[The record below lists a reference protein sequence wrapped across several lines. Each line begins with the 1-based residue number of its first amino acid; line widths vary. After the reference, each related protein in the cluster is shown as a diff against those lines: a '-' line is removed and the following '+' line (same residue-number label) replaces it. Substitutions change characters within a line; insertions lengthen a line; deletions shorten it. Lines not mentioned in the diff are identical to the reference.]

1 MLRVLGCITGQ
12 HDLRFVVIAGLLCA
26 FASWT
31 AVALLIRAGATKSA
45 SRWRWVATAAVVFGA
60 GIWTTHFV
68 AMLAYQS
75 VLPISYDLNLTGLSI
90 LIAIAF
96 SAAGFSLFFARRWHL
111 AAGAI
116 VGLGISAMHYTG
128 MAALRGPFI
137 LEWDKRYVA
146 ASILLGAGLATLAAH
161 LGNSMHGPRGR
172 VAASCALTL
181 AIVGMHFTAMTA
193 ATMVMAPVVDS
204 GAAVLDPASLA
215 IAIAAIG
222 ILIVAL
228 GLTGA
233 QLDTHL
239 TFLREREAHRLRQHI
254 SELEAT
260 QAHLATT
267 LAQAEAAN
275 EAKSA
280 FLAAMSHEL
289 RTPLNA
295 IIGFSDF
302 MLMGQSS
309 LSPARR
315 DEYIREIRGSG
326 HHLLSLINDI
336 LDLSRLDSGKEELKE
351 EPVAPRT
358 LLEEIVRM
366 VRVQA
371 AGDGLDVVLE
381 VPDGLPD
388 ILVDARRIKQVVLN
402 LLSNAIKFTPAGG
415 EITVS
420 AQAAQ
425 GGLVISV
432 KDTGI
437 GMAQEDIPKALERFS
452 QLDRRLA
459 RKYEGTG
466 LGLALSRKL
475 MNLHGGTLAIDSELR
490 VGTTV
495 TLTLPSDRMV
505 CRGDALVA

>member
-111 AAGAI
+111 TAGAI

-309 LSPARR
+309 LSPVRR

>member
-31 AVALLIRAGATKSA
+31 AVALLSRAGASRSA
-45 SRWRWVATAAVVFGA
+45 ARGRWIAIAAIVFGA

-68 AMLAYQS
+68 AMLAYHS
-75 VLPISYDLNLTGLSI
+75 VLPISYDLALTGLSI
-90 LIAIAF
+90 VVAIAF
-96 SAAGFSLFFARRWHL
+96 SGAGFSLLFTRWRI
-111 AAGAI
+111 AGGAL

-128 MAALRGPFI
+128 MAALRGPFV
-137 LEWDKRYVA
+137 LAWDRDYVV
-146 ASILLGAGLATLAAH
+146 ASILAGAALATLSVH
-161 LGNSMHGPRGR
+161 LNRVIGGFWGR
-172 VAASCALTL
+172 VAAACSLTL
-181 AIVGMHFTAMTA
+181 AIVTMHFTAMTA
-193 ATMVMAPVVDS
+193 ASLVMAPVVDS
-204 GAAVLDPASLA
+204 GAAILDPSSLA
-215 IAIAAIG
+215 IAIAAVG
-222 ILIVAL
+222 ILIIAL

-239 TFLREREAHRLRQHI
+239 TVLKEREAHRLRQHI
-254 SELEAT
+254 AELEAA
-260 QAHLATT
+260 QSRLAAT
-267 LAQAEAAN
+267 LAEAEAAN

-302 MLMGQSS
+302 MLMAPAQ
-309 LSPARR
+309 LSPSRR
-315 DEYIREIRGSG
+315 DEYVREIRGSG

-336 LDLSRLDSGKEELKE
+336 LDLSRLDAGKEVLRE
-351 EPVAPRT
+351 EPVAPRA
-358 LLEEIVRM
+358 LLEETVRM

-371 AGDGLDVVLE
+371 ANDGLDLMLE
-381 VPDGLPD
+381 VPEGLPD
-388 ILVDARRIKQVVLN
+388 VLLDARRIKQVVLN

-415 EITVS
+415 EIIVS
-420 AQAAQ
+420 AAA
-425 GGLVISV
+425 GEDGLVIAV

-437 GMAQEDIPKALERFS
+437 GMAKEDIPKAMERFT

-475 MNLHGGTLAIDSELR
+475 MDLHGGTLNIESEPHL
-490 VGTTV
+490 GTTV
-495 TLTLPSDRMV
+495 TLTLPSVRMI
-505 CRGDALVA
+505 DPEAALVA

>member
-31 AVALLIRAGATKSA
+31 AVALLSRAGAGPNA
-45 SRWRWVATAAVVFGA
+45 ARWRWVSIAAVVFGA

-68 AMLAYQS
+68 AMLAYHS
-75 VLPISYDLNLTGLSI
+75 LLPISYDLARTGLSI
-90 LIAIAF
+90 LVAAAF
-96 SAAGFSLFFARRWHL
+96 SGVGFSLLFLPRWRI
-111 AAGAI
+111 AGGAI

-137 LEWDKRYVA
+137 LVWDYNYVI
-146 ASILLGAGLATLAAH
+146 ASIILGAVLAA
-161 LGNSMHGPRGR
+161 LAVYLSGSIRGLKGAI
-172 VAASCALTL
+172 AAATSLTL
-181 AIVGMHFTAMTA
+181 AIVAMHFTGMTA
-193 ATMVMAPVVDS
+193 ATLVMAPVADS
-204 GAAVLDPASLA
+204 GAAILDPSSLA
-215 IAIAAIG
+215 IAIAAVG
-222 ILIVAL
+222 ILIITL

-233 QLDTHL
+233 QLDSHL
-239 TFLREREAHRLRQHI
+239 TILKEREEDRLRQHI

-267 LAQAEAAN
+267 LAEAEAAN

-302 MLMGQSS
+302 MLMAPAS
-309 LSPARR
+309 LPANRR

-336 LDLSRLDSGKEELKE
+336 LDLSRLDADKEELQE
-351 EPVAPRT
+351 QQVAPRS
-358 LLEEIVRM
+358 LLEETVRM

-371 AGDGLDVVLE
+371 AGDGLDLTLNVSDV
-381 VPDGLPD
+381 LPD

-402 LLSNAIKFTPAGG
+402 LLSNSIKFTPSGG

-420 AQAAQ
+420 AAAAP
-425 GGLVISV
+425 GGFVISV

-437 GMAQEDIPKALERFS
+437 GMAPEDIPKAMERFT

-475 MNLHGGTLAIDSELR
+475 MDLHGGTLDIESEPR
-490 VGTTV
+490 MGTTV
-495 TLTLPSDRMV
+495 TLTLPVSRIISADA
-505 CRGDALVA
+505 ALVA

>member
-1 MLRVLGCITGQ
+1 M
-12 HDLRFVVIAGLLCA
+12 
-26 FASWT
+26 
-31 AVALLIRAGATKSA
+31 ALLTRAAATIGAGRR
-45 SRWRWVATAAVVFGA
+45 RWIAIAAAVFGA

-75 VLPISYDLNLTGLSI
+75 DLPISYDLNLTGLSI

-96 SAAGFSLFFARRWHL
+96 SAAGFGLFFVRRWNI
-111 AAGAI
+111 AAGAV
-116 VGLGISAMHYTG
+116 VGLGISAMHYMG

-137 LEWDKRYVA
+137 LQWDANYVA
-146 ASILLGAGLATLAAH
+146 ASVLIGAGLVTLAAH
-161 LGNSMHGPRGR
+161 LGESMRGFWGR
-172 VAASCALTL
+172 IAASGALTL
-181 AIVGMHFTAMTA
+181 AIVGMHFTGMTA
-193 ATMVMAPVVDS
+193 ATLVMAPVLDS
-204 GAAVLDPASLA
+204 GAAVLDPSTLA
-215 IAIAAIG
+215 VAIAAIG
-222 ILIVAL
+222 VLIIAL

-239 TFLREREAHRLRQHI
+239 TSLREREARRLRQHI
-254 SELEAT
+254 SELEIT
-260 QAHLATT
+260 QTHLAAT

-302 MLMGQSS
+302 MLMSQFS
-309 LSPARR
+309 LVPERR
-315 DEYIREIRGSG
+315 EEYIREIRNSG

-336 LDLSRLDSGKEELKE
+336 LDLSRLDAGKEELKE
-351 EPVAPRT
+351 EQIAPQA
-358 LLEEIVRM
+358 LLEDTVRM

-371 AGDGLDVVLE
+371 AGDGLDLVLDISE
-381 VPDGLPD
+381 QLPD

-402 LLSNAIKFTPAGG
+402 LLSNAIKFTPTGG

-420 AQAAQ
+420 AAMTRD
-425 GGLVISV
+425 GLIISV

-437 GMAQEDIPKALERFS
+437 GMAKEDIPKALERFS

-475 MNLHGGTLAIDSELR
+475 MDLHGGSLAIESELHA
-490 VGTTV
+490 GTTV
-495 TLTLPSDRMV
+495 TLALPSSRMIV
-505 CRGDALVA
+505 PDAALVA

>member
-31 AVALLIRAGATKSA
+31 AVALLSRAGATEGGT
-45 SRWRWVATAAVVFGA
+45 RWRWVSIAAIVFGA

-68 AMLAYQS
+68 AMLAYRS
-75 VLPISYDLNLTGLSI
+75 VLPISYDLILTGLSI
-90 LIAIAF
+90 LVAVAF
-96 SAAGFSLFFARRWHL
+96 AGTGFSLLFTRRWRL
-111 AAGAI
+111 AGGAV

-137 LEWDKRYVA
+137 LTWDKGYVI
-146 ASILLGAGLATLAAH
+146 ASIILGAALSTLAVH
-161 LGNSMHGPRGR
+161 LSRSLPGLRGR
-172 VAASCALTL
+172 VAAAISLTL
-181 AIVGMHFTAMTA
+181 AIVAMHFTAMTA
-193 ATMVMAPVVDS
+193 ATLVMAPVVDS
-204 GAAVLDPASLA
+204 GAAILDPASLA
-215 IAIAAIG
+215 LAIAAVG
-222 ILIVAL
+222 VLIIAL

-254 SELEAT
+254 VELETA

-267 LAQAEAAN
+267 LAEAEAAN

-302 MLMGQSS
+302 MLMGEAS
-309 LSPARR
+309 LSSAKRE
-315 DEYIREIRGSG
+315 EYVREIRNSG
-326 HHLLSLINDI
+326 NHLLSLINDI
-336 LDLSRLDSGKEELKE
+336 LDLSRLDAGKEELKE
-351 EPVAPRT
+351 EKVGPRA
-358 LLEEIVRM
+358 LLEEVVRM

-371 AGDGLDVVLE
+371 SGDGLDLLLE
-381 VPDGLPD
+381 TPENLPD
-388 ILVDARRIKQVVLN
+388 ILVDPRRLKQVVLN

-420 AQAAQ
+420 AAM
-425 GGLVISV
+425 GRDGFVIAV

-437 GMAQEDIPKALERFS
+437 GMAKEDIPRALERFS

-475 MNLHGGTLAIDSELR
+475 MDLHGGTLAIESELR

-495 TLTLPSDRMV
+495 TLTLPSSRMIAWD
-505 CRGDALVA
+505 DALVA

>member
-12 HDLRFVVIAGLLCA
+12 HDLRFVAIAGLICA

-31 AVALLIRAGATKSA
+31 AVALLMRAGVTRNAA
-45 SRWRWVATAAVVFGA
+45 RWRWIATAATVFGA

-68 AMLAYQS
+68 AMLAYHS
-75 VLPISYDLNLTGLSI
+75 VLPITYDFVLTGLSI
-90 LIAIAF
+90 VIAIAF
-96 SAAGFSLFFARRWHL
+96 SGAGFSLLFTRKWRL
-111 AAGAI
+111 MGGAI

-128 MAALRGPFI
+128 MAALRGPFV
-137 LEWDKRYVA
+137 LAWDRDYVI
-146 ASILLGAGLATLAAH
+146 ASIAMGAALATLAAH
-161 LGNSMHGPRGR
+161 LGKAVRGFPGR
-172 VAASCALTL
+172 VASASALTL
-181 AIVGMHFTAMTA
+181 AIVAMHFTAMTA
-193 ATMVMAPVVDS
+193 ATMKMAPMLDS
-204 GAAVLDPASLA
+204 GAAILDPLSLA
-215 IAIAAIG
+215 IAIAAVG
-222 ILIVAL
+222 ILIIAL

-233 QLDTHL
+233 QVDTHL
-239 TFLREREAHRLRQHI
+239 TLLREREARRLRQHI
-254 SELEAT
+254 SELEAA
-260 QAHLATT
+260 QAHLAAT

-275 EAKSA
+275 TAKSA

-302 MLMGQSS
+302 MLMAQPS
-309 LSPARR
+309 LSAGRR
-315 DEYIREIRGSG
+315 EEYVREIRDSG

-336 LDLSRLDSGKEELKE
+336 LDLSRLDAGKEELKE
-351 EPVAPRT
+351 QQIAPRP
-358 LLEEIVRM
+358 LLEETVRM

-371 AGDGLDVVLE
+371 AGDGLDLLLE
-381 VPDGLPD
+381 MPDELPD
-388 ILVDARRIKQVVLN
+388 ILVDPRRVKQVVLN

-420 AQAAQ
+420 AVASREGFA
-425 GGLVISV
+425 VSV

-437 GMAQEDIPKALERFS
+437 GMAKEDIPRALERFS

-475 MNLHGGTLAIDSELR
+475 MDLHGGTLTIESELR
-490 VGTTV
+490 AGTTV
-495 TLTLPSDRMV
+495 TLTLPPSRMISWT
-505 CRGDALVA
+505 DALVA